1 MDWGTPGQTQRPDVI
16 VSMSPLSYSSAWLR
30 PRRAR
35 LRFTQRVQ
43 FTVLKSSVPDITAG
57 EEACRRC

>member
-1 MDWGTPGQTQRPDVI
+1 MDGGTPGETQRPDVI

-35 LRFTQRVQ
+35 LRFTQRGQ
-43 FTVLKSSVPDITAG
+43 FTALKASVPDIVDG
-57 EEACRRC
+57 